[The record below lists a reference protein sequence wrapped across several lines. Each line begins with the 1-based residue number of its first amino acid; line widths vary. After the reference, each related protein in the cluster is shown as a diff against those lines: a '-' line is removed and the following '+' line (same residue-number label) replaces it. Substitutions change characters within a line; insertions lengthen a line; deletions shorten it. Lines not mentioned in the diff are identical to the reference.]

1 MSLQNVFTTGILT
14 RQDAVHMMAGIFILV
29 SLALYYWVSEWF
41 LIVPAFVGANLFQYG
56 LSGFCPA
63 ATIFGMLGLPD
74 AKDLHD
80 QINSDKSPNSVPK
93 KTIIPS
99 EENKTSL
106 EVV

>member
-41 LIVPAFVGANLFQYG
+41 LIFPAFVGANLFQYG

-93 KTIIPS
+93 KTIIRS